1 MAALIKETI
10 GFYNVYIVGKS
21 DPRSRDWF
29 LMDSFAYPFIILFLY
44 FNFVLSWGPRFMI
57 NREPFKLNLILRLY
71 NTIQILLNIYVLE
84 RCLTLGW
91 FGRYRLLCEPVDWS
105 ESDHALEIARGVW
118 VFFMIKFTDL
128 LDTVFFVLRKRDRQ
142 VSFLHLYHHAGMF
155 FMSYCSVKY
164 APGGHFTFVG
174 LVNSIVHIIMYAYY
188 LLVNIRPQYRYA
200 WWKKCIT
207 QIQLVQFFLIA
218 MHNTA
223 ILFMSRE
230 TCSTSRAQA
239 VLLAVQTSVITL
251 FFADFYY
258 KEYIKPKRK

>member
-1 MAALIKETI
+1 MSKRSCSVSVRVQNSSFKNLH
-10 GFYNVYIVGKS
+10 
-21 DPRSRDWF
+21 PRSRDWF

-44 FNFVLSWGPRFMI
+44 FNFVLSWGPRFMK

-84 RCLTLGW
+84 R
-91 FGRYRLLCEPVDWS
+91 
-105 ESDHALEIARGVW
+105 
-118 VFFMIKFTDL
+118 
-128 LDTVFFVLRKRDRQ
+128 VFFVLRKRDRQ

-207 QIQLVQFFLIA
+207 QIQLV
-218 MHNTA
+218 
-223 ILFMSRE
+223 
-230 TCSTSRAQA
+230 
-239 VLLAVQTSVITL
+239 
-251 FFADFYY
+251 
-258 KEYIKPKRK
+258 